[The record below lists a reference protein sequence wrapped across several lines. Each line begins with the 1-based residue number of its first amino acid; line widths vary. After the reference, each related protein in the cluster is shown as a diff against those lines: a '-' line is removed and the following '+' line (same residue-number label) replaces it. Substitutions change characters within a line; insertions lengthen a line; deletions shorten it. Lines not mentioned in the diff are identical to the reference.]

1 MTERTLYYDDGV
13 SVLTAQEGGIGQSR
27 ILAAT
32 AAFTCNLST
41 VNGTAFIT
49 NPSIPL
55 TAYIGAKI
63 TMTTGGKTLVG
74 WLAAPTRETLS
85 TENITDPGFDN
96 TGSWTQGGGWSVA
109 TSIATAA
116 ASVADITMS
125 LALTAGA
132 LYKMVT
138 TSNTLTGGTYQAI
151 IEGTNIG
158 TAGNTVGNVSSYR
171 NVVSAVANTNG
182 MHGATALSATFTDI
196 SLKQVIT
203 PSDQGAVIVSARGG
217 TTRSWAS
224 NDGIDANAASYTI
237 TITSV

>member
-1 MTERTLYYDDGV
+1 MKKTPYYDEGV
-13 SVLTAQEGGIGQSR
+13 GILSSQEGSIDQSR

-32 AAFTCNLST
+32 TGFTCNLST

-55 TAYIGAKI
+55 TGYIGAKI
-63 TMTTGGKTLVG
+63 TLTTGGKTLVG

-85 TENITDPGFDN
+85 TENIADPGFDN
-96 TGSWTQGGGWSVA
+96 TGSWTQGAGWSVA

-125 LALTAGA
+125 IALTAGA

-138 TSNTLTGGTYQAI
+138 TSNALTGGTYQAI

-158 TAGNTVGNVSSYR
+158 TAVNTVGTVSAYR
-171 NVVSAVANTNG
+171 NVVSASANTNG
-182 MHGATALSATFTDI
+182 IHGATALSATFTDI
-196 SLKQVIT
+196 SLKQVVT
-203 PSDQGAVIVSARGG
+203 PSDQGAVIMSARGG
-217 TTRSWAS
+217 TTKSWTS

-237 TITSV
+237 TITSI